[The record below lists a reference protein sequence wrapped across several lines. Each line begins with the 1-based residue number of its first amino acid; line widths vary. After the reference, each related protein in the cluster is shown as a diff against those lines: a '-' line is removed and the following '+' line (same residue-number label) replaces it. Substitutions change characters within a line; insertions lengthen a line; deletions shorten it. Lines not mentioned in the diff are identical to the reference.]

1 MKIEEEQMG
10 KDFSYTLEDDK
21 ILAYL
26 KLSTED
32 KLKWL
37 EEIIKFNNLTL
48 RQKEKDF
55 AEGLK
60 R

>member
-1 MKIEEEQMG
+1 MKIEEQMG
-10 KDFSYTLEDDK
+10 KGFSYTLEDDK
-21 ILAYL
+21 VLAYL

-32 KLKWL
+32 ELKWL